1 MLHETEELI
10 ERALLVAVD
19 CGEYDAEESMDELE
33 ELART
38 AGAVVKGKIIQKL
51 KNPVNATYVGEGKLQ
66 EIYDYCQMYDID
78 IIILDDELTGV
89 QLRNIQKVVDIK
101 VIDRTM
107 LILDIFASRALSSE
121 GKIQV
126 ELAQQKY
133 RLSRLVGLGANL
145 SKQQGGIG
153 SRGSGE
159 SKLEYD
165 RRHIR
170 KRIDI
175 LQDELKEMVVR
186 RDRIRERRKKN
197 ETISI
202 AIVGYTNVGKSTL
215 LNYLTDAGVLAE
227 DMLFATLDPTA
238 RAITLTDGRTALMID
253 TVGLLR
259 RLPHQLINAFR
270 STLEEASNSDLI
282 VHLCDISNEHVDLQI
297 ETTKELLNELG
308 CEEIPI
314 LTVFNKIDKVEKL
327 TVLPSGDDVVCI
339 SAGKGQGIDTL
350 LQKITDKLSETISN
364 LTLLIPYDKGHL
376 IDFIMKNGKINSQDY
391 ENEGTKVSVIIENRF
406 VHMVEE
412 YII

>member
-19 CGEYDAEESMDELE
+19 CGEYDAEESMLELE

-51 KNPVNATYVGEGKLQ
+51 KSPVNATYVGEGKLR
-66 EIYDYCQMYDID
+66 EIYEYCQMYDID
-78 IIILDDELTGV
+78 IIIFDDELTGV
-89 QLRNIQKVVDIK
+89 QLRNVQQIVEIK

-133 RLSRLVGLGANL
+133 RLSRLIGLGANL

-175 LQDELKEMVVR
+175 LQAELKEMIIH

-202 AIVGYTNVGKSTL
+202 AVVGYTNVGKSTL

-238 RAITLTDGRTALMID
+238 RAINLTDGRTALMID

-270 STLEEASNSDLI
+270 STLEEAANSDLI
-282 VHLCDISNEHVDLQI
+282 VHLCDISNEMVDVQI

-308 CEEIPI
+308 CEEIPM

-327 TVLPSGDDVVCI
+327 TVLPSGEDIVCI
-339 SAGKGQGIDTL
+339 SAGKGQGIDNL
-350 LQKITDKLSETISN
+350 LEKITEKLSETISK

-391 ENEGTKVSVIIENRF
+391 ENDGTKVEVILENRF

-412 YII
+412 YKI

>member
-1 MLHETEELI
+1 MIHETEELI

-19 CGEYDAEESMDELE
+19 TGEFDADESMAELE

-38 AGAVVKGKIIQKL
+38 AGAVVKGQIIQKL
-51 KNPVNATYVGEGKLQ
+51 KSPVNATYVGEGKLQ
-66 EIYDYCQMYDID
+66 EIRNYSEMYNID

-89 QLRNIQKVVDIK
+89 QLRNIQNVVDIK

-133 RLSRLVGLGANL
+133 RLSRLIGLGASL

-170 KRIDI
+170 RRIDI
-175 LQDELKEMVVR
+175 LQDELKEMVIR
-186 RDRIRERRKKN
+186 RDRIRQRRKKN
-197 ETISI
+197 ETLSI

-253 TVGLLR
+253 TVGLIR

-282 VHLCDISNEHVDLQI
+282 LHLCDISNENVDVQI

-308 CEEIPI
+308 CEEIPT

-327 TVLPSGDDVVCI
+327 TIMPSGEDIVCI
-339 SAGKGQGIDTL
+339 SAGKGEGIDTL
-350 LQKITDKLSETISN
+350 LAKITEKLSETISK

-391 ENEGTKVSVIIENRF
+391 ENDGTKVSVIIENRF
-406 VHMVEE
+406 LHMVEE